1 MPGDPKS
8 VPGTAR
14 WDTRLSVSSLSSRSC
29 SLRQDLDLY
38 ERLGI
43 DRATLSLPKLIEAGL
58 ESAIDE
64 IVGRGLRVDG
74 VLPGAAFD
82 LTDRSGWS
90 EVHESMN
97 MALETAQRLGAHTLL
112 TAGGSARGRRYEW
125 AVDRF
130 SRAIEPVVAA
140 ARLRGVRIAIEPT
153 RPQFAHLGF
162 VHTLRDGLAL
172 ARELDLWLVP
182 DTTHVWWE
190 PDLTDLL
197 AAGASRF
204 ALLQVADLAFT
215 QPVFERLVPGDGELR
230 LEAMIHAAVAGG
242 FEGPFEVEI
251 LGAAIEAEGY
261 EGALRRSFEYLQS
274 LVAERSASCPAPG
287 ADTVRE
293 NNR

>member
-1 MPGDPKS
+1 M
-8 VPGTAR
+8 
-14 WDTRLSVSSLSSRSC
+14 SSLSSRTW

-43 DRATLSLPKLIEAGL
+43 DRVTLSLPKLIEAGL
-58 ESAIDE
+58 ERAIDE
-64 IVGRGLRVDG
+64 IVGRHLRVDG
-74 VLPGAAFD
+74 VLSGAAFD
-82 LTDRSGWS
+82 LTDQSGWS
-90 EVHESMN
+90 EVHESMI
-97 MALETAQRLGAHTLL
+97 MAVETAARLGARTLP
-112 TAGGSARGRRYEW
+112 TAGGSARGRGYGW

-140 ARLRGVRIAIEPT
+140 ARPRGVRIAVEPT

-190 PDLTDLL
+190 PDLTGLL

-204 ALLQVADLAFT
+204 ALFQVADLAFAG
-215 QPVFERLVPGDGELR
+215 PVLERLVPGDGEIPIGPL
-230 LEAMIHAAVAGG
+230 MDAAVAAG
-242 FEGPFEVEI
+242 FEGPFEVEV
-251 LGAAIEAEGY
+251 LGAAVEAEGY
-261 EGALRRSFEYLQS
+261 EGAVRRSYEHLQS
-274 LVAERSASCPAPG
+274 LVAERSDSCPAPG

-293 NNR
+293 NNC